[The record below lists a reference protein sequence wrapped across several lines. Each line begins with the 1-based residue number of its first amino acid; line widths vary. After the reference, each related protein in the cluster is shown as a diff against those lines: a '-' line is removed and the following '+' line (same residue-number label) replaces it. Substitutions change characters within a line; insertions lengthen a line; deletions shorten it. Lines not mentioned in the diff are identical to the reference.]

1 MIESGKWPTPGKK
14 NFKGD
19 GSRKRGKDPSLIR
32 TAILATFWE
41 YTERT
46 KVSGMW
52 LMRRNR
58 TYGLSRFIWSSVL
71 LQLLLL
77 SIYLTLLLW
86 LKFYS
91 YPILNTISNDLS
103 ITDVAFPGVTICSPK
118 VVNSERVDRYV
129 KTL

>member
-1 MIESGKWPTPGKK
+1 MIETGKWPPPARRASEGK
-14 NFKGD
+14 GARRR
-19 GSRKRGKDPSLIR
+19 SEPSFMIR
-32 TAILATFWE
+32 AMLATFWE
-41 YTERT
+41 YSERT

-52 LMRRNR
+52 LLRRNR
-58 TYGLSRFIWSSVL
+58 TYGVSRFIWSSVL

-103 ITDVAFPGVTICSPK
+103 ITEVAFPGVTICSPK
-118 VVNSERVDRYV
+118 VVNSDRVYRYV